1 MSEVRSLLLENRLL
15 GVLAF
20 LCLLIA
26 GFGLASPNFLSLSN
40 ANTIALNGSILVI
53 VACAEAIVVLT
64 RNYDLSV
71 GSMVALCAY
80 VGFDLIRRYPD
91 LGPLLMLA
99 PVVVGGLCGIVNGLL
114 VAYGR
119 VPAVIATLGT
129 MSIFRGVAFLY
140 AGGGQIDQKDLPAWV
155 SVPVNGQVFGIATL
169 PIIAAC
175 VVAGVALLLQRLPI
189 GRQIYA
195 VGSNPQAAE
204 YFGLDS
210 RRIVFS
216 AYVLC
221 GLLVGLAAFLFG
233 ARSSWI
239 VPYLAQ
245 GLELTV
251 LAAVVIGGVSV
262 LGGSG
267 NVVGAA
273 VGAIAIVT
281 IDNGL
286 ILVGTSDF
294 VRQFV
299 QGAAI
304 VVAVV
309 VDAFVQRRIA
319 ALQQARRFRKD
330 LT

>member
-1 MSEVRSLLLENRLL
+1 
-15 GVLAF
+15 
-20 LCLLIA
+20 
-26 GFGLASPNFLSLSN
+26 
-40 ANTIALNGSILVI
+40 
-53 VACAEAIVVLT
+53 
-64 RNYDLSV
+64 
-71 GSMVALCAY
+71 
-80 VGFDLIRRYPD
+80 
-91 LGPLLMLA
+91 MLA

>member
-1 MSEVRSLLLENRLL
+1 MLLENRLL